1 LIKKNK
7 VFQEQKTLF
16 SFFLNNYITKT
27 DSDSVTKISVENVVD
42 VLKDAAHRNLIEI
55 AVRLP
60 AVISVYPQI
69 YFCKT

>member
-1 LIKKNK
+1 MKKNK
-7 VFQEQKTLF
+7 VFLFLKNLIFIFLEQLH
-16 SFFLNNYITKT
+16 NYNK
-27 DSDSVTKISVENVVD
+27 SDSVAIIFVENVVD